1 MDEIKCCNNCWYCVQ
16 VGPPDGHWCIYDIG
30 CGNAQPL
37 PAEQICDRWGNRETM
52 NTQLEKRCDEREKE
66 RELRNRKS
74 TVLTKEDHFKRIWS
88 GVQKSINSPLNEHSP
103 IHAVVWAL
111 ADHLS
116 EALIKIDVLTQR
128 IDNLDNR
135 TIGSERI
142 G

>member
-1 MDEIKCCNNCWYCVQ
+1 
-16 VGPPDGHWCIYDIG
+16 
-30 CGNAQPL
+30 
-37 PAEQICDRWGNRETM
+37 M